1 MYVHKIYKEKI
12 FYLNIIYSVMYIK
25 MWIFINMGSQFIT
38 IVVFQSIYN
47 NGTRILSK
55 FMN

>member
-38 IVVFQSIYN
+38 IVAFQSIYN

>member
-12 FYLNIIYSVMYIK
+12 FYLNLISSVMYIK

-38 IVVFQSIYN
+38 IVAFQSIYN

>member
-12 FYLNIIYSVMYIK
+12 FYLNLIYSVMYIK